1 MFWTMFII
9 GAVLA
14 LDNYK
19 TAGSFAGAALML
31 AAIGGYSYF
40 HLLPVACP

>member
-19 TAGSFAGAALML
+19 TAGSFGGTALML
-31 AAIGGYSYF
+31 AAVGGYSYF
-40 HLLPVACP
+40 YLLSETCP